1 MSWKKIGKT
10 IWSYLEIDPG
20 CFFVVRDITWKELW
34 PGFRSWGL
42 KKMKFMGETILK
54 PFLEV
59 NHSWSSLTS
68 KDWIEISPSISP
80 SISLGNLRWIGE
92 LGRFVQVISSY
103 DHLLTGKI
111 ALAFHNLR
119 KDSRRYFYWRVKRR
133 VLQDMMLCG
142 LVYNHSNPIPNDR
155 PQNGTPKMGPPKWDP
170 QNGTPKMNRF
180 TTFHQRVLDAFA
192 RWRQDYLISR
202 LRKVW
207 SDNLHVNVE

>member
-1 MSWKKIGKT
+1 MAQNTGSESCLVT
-10 IWSYLEIDPG
+10 
-20 CFFVVRDITWKELW
+20 VRSKEKPKSMGSRSPCTWATNLLG
-34 PGFRSWGL
+34 PWGL

-170 QNGTPKMNRF
+170 QN
-180 TTFHQRVLDAFA
+180 
-192 RWRQDYLISR
+192 
-202 LRKVW
+202 
-207 SDNLHVNVE
+207 E